1 MMGTAVSTRQVKH
14 ATSTFAVAVGLL
26 LAGCANDGSR
36 VVRLP
41 WQTVPPAPNTATV
54 VPASEFEPAP
64 VASSEISAAALDPIN
79 APAPGTAP
87 AVQATMA
94 ATMLVPAPSAGPVGD
109 VSQRVPLG
117 TLGPATPAANAPVSL
132 TAPPAAQVAQAE
144 VPAAP
149 MAPAAT
155 GPTAAAKP
163 APVPSLSRDQFRSS
177 IISPPAPPST
187 SPVLRPPPGS
197 VLAPEPATD
206 ETQPTVVISSVTPL
220 PPREAREFVPASIVA
235 GQLLQPNLVIG
246 EVPLTGAERNV
257 VQRFET
263 LRRLLDE
270 SLITQDEYIR
280 RRNAN
285 IGALLPYTKPPGAI
299 ALERSVPGSDAVIA
313 RLAALR
319 RAFEMRAI
327 SATQHA
333 LERNMILNAMLP
345 EVPDDRADQKP
356 PPADVI
362 EGAAMVGHL
371 EDFRA
376 KNLITT
382 AEFNAE
388 RDAIEYALKNGL
400 LPSQDIA
407 AKKPT
412 PAKAGTAAA
421 KPTPAKAGA
430 GAAATEDPMTAEIT
444 GPVLHLASFRTEE
457 AARRAW
463 TEAIGRN
470 KAAFASLKPIIRR
483 VDLGPQGI
491 FYRLMAG
498 TFPSLSAAEATC
510 IQLKQNNQFC
520 RASADGT

>member
-1 MMGTAVSTRQVKH
+1 MMGTAVTRQAKH
-14 ATSTFAVAVGLL
+14 ATSTVAVAVGLL

-36 VVRLP
+36 VMRLP
-41 WQTVPPAPNTATV
+41 WQTVPPPPNTATV
-54 VPASEFEPAP
+54 TPASEFEPAP
-64 VASSEISAAALDPIN
+64 VTSTEIAAASLDPIN

-87 AVQATMA
+87 ATQATMA
-94 ATMLVPAPSAGPVGD
+94 DAMLVPAPSAGPVGD
-109 VSQRVPLG
+109 SSQRVPLG
-117 TLGPATPAANAPVSL
+117 TLAPATPAANAPVSL

-144 VPAAP
+144 MPAAP
-149 MAPAAT
+149 MAPAAK
-155 GPTAAAKP
+155 GPTAAVKP

-177 IISPPAPPST
+177 IISPPGPPST

-197 VLAPEPATD
+197 ALSPEPE

-270 SLITQDEYIR
+270 SLITQDEYNR

-285 IGALLPYTKPPGAI
+285 IGALLPYTKPPGGI

-345 EVPDDRADQKP
+345 EMPDDRADQKP

-371 EDFRA
+371 EDFRT
-376 KNLITT
+376 KNLISA

-388 RDAIEYALKNGL
+388 RDAIEYALKTGL

-412 PAKAGTAAA
+412 TAKAGTAAA
-421 KPTPAKAGA
+421 KPIPAKAGTGAA
-430 GAAATEDPMTAEIT
+430 GAAMEDPMTAEIT

-463 TEAIGRN
+463 TEATGRN

-491 FYRLMAG
+491 FFRLMAG

>member
-1 MMGTAVSTRQVKH
+1 
-14 ATSTFAVAVGLL
+14 
-26 LAGCANDGSR
+26 
-36 VVRLP
+36 
-41 WQTVPPAPNTATV
+41 
-54 VPASEFEPAP
+54 
-64 VASSEISAAALDPIN
+64 
-79 APAPGTAP
+79 
-87 AVQATMA
+87 
-94 ATMLVPAPSAGPVGD
+94 
-109 VSQRVPLG
+109 
-117 TLGPATPAANAPVSL
+117 
-132 TAPPAAQVAQAE
+132 
-144 VPAAP
+144 
-149 MAPAAT
+149 
-155 GPTAAAKP
+155 
-163 APVPSLSRDQFRSS
+163 LS
-177 IISPPAPPST
+177 
-187 SPVLRPPPGS
+187 
-197 VLAPEPATD
+197 PEPE

-270 SLITQDEYIR
+270 SLITQDEYNR

-285 IGALLPYTKPPGAI
+285 IGALLPYTKPPGGI

-345 EVPDDRADQKP
+345 EMPDDRADQKP

-371 EDFRA
+371 EDFRT
-376 KNLITT
+376 KNLISA

-388 RDAIEYALKNGL
+388 RDAIEYALKTGL

-412 PAKAGTAAA
+412 TAKAGTAAA
-421 KPTPAKAGA
+421 KPIPAKAGTGA

-463 TEAIGRN
+463 TEATGRN

-491 FYRLMAG
+491 FFRLMAG